1 MHSIGKILAL
11 FFSALLGAGLGVVL
25 SAYLMV
31 TEVVGSDMLPSLE
44 PGEKVLVLRSA
55 FVNAYESGDLVVYQA
70 PYYTGD
76 GGDDQ
81 MIRRVT
87 GIRGSWVRLNCDA
100 KTTRDQE
107 VLAEPDQLLGKVIFS
122 FGGM

>member
-1 MHSIGKILAL
+1 MHSIRKILAL
-11 FFSALLGAGLGVVL
+11 GFSALLGAGLGVVL
-25 SAYLMV
+25 SACLMV
-31 TEVVGSDMLPSLE
+31 TEVAGSDMLPSLE
-44 PGEKVLVLRSA
+44 PGERILVLRSA
-55 FVNAYESGDLVVYQA
+55 FVDAYETGDLVVYQA
-70 PYYTGD
+70 PYYTAD
-76 GGDDQ
+76 SGDDRLV
-81 MIRRVT
+81 RRVT

>member
-1 MHSIGKILAL
+1 MHSIRKILAL
-11 FFSALLGAGLGVVL
+11 GFSALLGAVLGGVL
-25 SAYLMV
+25 SACLMM
-31 TEVVGSDMLPSLE
+31 TEVAGSDMLPSLE
-44 PGEKVLVLRSA
+44 PGERILVLRSA
-55 FVNAYESGDLVVYQA
+55 FVDAYETGDLVVYQS
-70 PYYTGD
+70 PYYTAD
-76 GGDDQ
+76 SGDDRLV
-81 MIRRVT
+81 RRVT

>member
-1 MHSIGKILAL
+1 MDS
-11 FFSALLGAGLGVVL
+11 
-25 SAYLMV
+25 
-31 TEVVGSDMLPSLE
+31 LPALE
-44 PGEKVLVLRSA
+44 PGERILVLRSA
-55 FVNAYESGDLVVYQA
+55 FVDAYETGDLVVYQA
-70 PYYTGD
+70 PYYTAD
-76 GGDDQ
+76 SGDDRLV
-81 MIRRVT
+81 RRVT

>member
-11 FFSALLGAGLGVVL
+11 VFSALLGAGLGVVL

>member
-44 PGEKVLVLRSA
+44 PGERILVLRSA
-55 FVNAYESGDLVVYQA
+55 FVDAYETGDLVVYQA
-70 PYYTGD
+70 PYYTAD
-76 GGDDQ
+76 SGDDRLV
-81 MIRRVT
+81 RRVT

>member
-1 MHSIGKILAL
+1 MHSIGKIFAL
-11 FFSALLGAGLGVVL
+11 VFSALLGAGLGVVL
-25 SAYLMV
+25 SACLMV

>member
-1 MHSIGKILAL
+1 MRITGGRVFDPEQGFVRRDVCTDGAL
-11 FFSALLGAGLGVVL
+11 ISA
-25 SAYLMV
+25 
-31 TEVVGSDMLPSLE
+31 D
-44 PGEKVLVLRSA
+44 
-55 FVNAYESGDLVVYQA
+55 SGDDRLV
-70 PYYTGD
+70 
-76 GGDDQ
+76 
-81 MIRRVT
+81 RRVT

>member
-1 MHSIGKILAL
+1 MYSIRKILAL
-11 FFSALLGAGLGVVL
+11 GFSALLGAVLGVVL
-25 SAYLMV
+25 SACLMV
-31 TEVVGSDMLPSLE
+31 TEVAGSDMLPSLE

>member
-1 MHSIGKILAL
+1 MHSIGKIFAL
-11 FFSALLGAGLGVVL
+11 VFSALLGVGLGVVL
-25 SAYLMV
+25 SACLMV

-44 PGEKVLVLRSA
+44 PDEKVLVLRSA

-70 PYYTGD
+70 PYYTAD
-76 GGDDQ
+76 SGDDRLV
-81 MIRRVT
+81 RRVT

>member
-1 MHSIGKILAL
+1 MHSIGKIFAL
-11 FFSALLGAGLGVVL
+11 VFSALLGVGLGVVL
-25 SAYLMV
+25 SACLMV
-31 TEVVGSDMLPSLE
+31 TEVAGSDMLPSLE